1 MKNVLVSIAMLV
13 LPVFSFAQ
21 SNENADTMPDISN
34 YYMNDITEKSYDPSL
49 LDSIVNTRIALI
61 PPEHFIY
68 AKDIPGYI
76 HPGTTASIQVKDV
89 KGTSWP
95 VIDKVMTKEHLESQ
109 GVTFVDREEVELFS
123 GLSGVMYTVSFEAKG
138 VKFER
143 KMLFAGDYNYT
154 IWLNAN
160 YPASMKKTV
169 LKPIMSSLL
178 SAGIIN
184 KPQP

>member
-1 MKNVLVSIAMLV
+1 MKNVLTSIALLV
-13 LPVFSFAQ
+13 LSCFSFAQ
-21 SNENADTMPDISN
+21 SSEKADSLPDISD
-34 YYMNDITEKSYDPSL
+34 YYMKGLSEKTYDPSM
-49 LDSIVNTRIALI
+49 LDSVENTRITLI
-61 PPEHFIY
+61 PPEHFIF

-89 KGTSWP
+89 EGTSWP

-109 GVTFVDREEVELFS
+109 GVTFIDREEVELFS
-123 GLSGVMYTVSFEAKG
+123 GLSGVIYTVSFKAKG
-138 VKFER
+138 VDFER

-184 KPQP
+184 TK